1 MHGIES
7 NETLYPCKHC
17 SHASFSIPD
26 IVEHYKENHEL
37 QELPYY
43 QCESCD
49 FVSEKLSS
57 AQKHAKS
64 VHEDENYR
72 PLKCRHCDFTCAG
85 PMVQFRRHLEVHST
99 DRSLTCDICQK
110 VLTTRNSLRRHK
122 QCYHEDLTCVCD
134 ICGHTT
140 KHPEWLKRH
149 MKTKHG
155 GKESKVKCPHCDYH
169 ARDKNSL
176 EVHIDRKHQDIAGEL
191 SHFCPQC
198 GRGFIHQYSLTNHL
212 YYHKTGHEHTA
223 QARPGPKVITEHE
236 KSWQDKVLMHLSFSQ
251 TY

>member
-7 NETLYPCKHC
+7 DETLYPCKHC

-149 MKTKHG
+149 IKTKHG
-155 GKESKVKCPHCDYH
+155 GKESKGQLISD
-169 ARDKNSL
+169 
-176 EVHIDRKHQDIAGEL
+176 
-191 SHFCPQC
+191 
-198 GRGFIHQYSLTNHL
+198 HL
-212 YYHKTGHEHTA
+212 F
-223 QARPGPKVITEHE
+223 
-236 KSWQDKVLMHLSFSQ
+236 LLSFQHTCFQVIYQQWCLNFSL
-251 TY
+251 